1 MKTLLLLAGLGLAG
15 FPAATQAQ
23 ALSPVPVAVLAPPAP
38 AAPDTVAAIHRLF
51 GHKRRL
57 RLAVLGANLALGT
70 ASYLDGIHTNDPVGV
85 GLTYLVIVPIYVG
98 TTLGILLG
106 ATHYSHRQETRALQ
120 AFELHQL
127 PPRIRKRLKPKY
139 FGYPG
144 APSQVLGPG

>member
-1 MKTLLLLAGLGLAG
+1 MKTLLLLVALGLANL
-15 FPAATQAQ
+15 PATTQAQ
-23 ALSPVPVAVLAPPAP
+23 ALPTPPAAVFAP
-38 AAPDTVAAIHRLF
+38 LAAPDTAAAIHRLF

-57 RLAVLGANLALGT
+57 RLAVLGVNLGLGT

-127 PPRIRKRLKPKY
+127 SPRIKKRLKPKY
-139 FGYPG
+139 FDYPG
-144 APSQVLGPG
+144 APSHGLGPG